1 MAIDILS
8 EFADAEEVLRT
19 YLSARLGPGVAVV
32 SATGPTLVA
41 PTVKAQ
47 RIGGTCDRITDFPEM
62 LVSSFGAT
70 RSESIVLAAQV
81 QAHILNATNTP
92 VALSDGRTAL
102 IDGAVISEADHPE
115 LYANPDVRHVIAT
128 FELRLRRPKPAP

>member
-19 YLSARLGPGVAVV
+19 YLQDRLGPAVAVV
-32 SATGPTLVA
+32 SATGPVLTP

-47 RIGGTCDRITDFPEM
+47 RIGGTCDRITDFSEM
-62 LVSSFGAT
+62 LVSTFGAT
-70 RSESIVLAAQV
+70 RTASIVLAAQV

-92 VALSDGRTAL
+92 VPLSNGTVAL
-102 IDGAVISEADHPE
+102 IDGAHISQADHPE

-128 FELRLRRPKPAP
+128 FELRMRRPKPAP